1 MPPSEGRGL
10 SVREIG
16 HYDAF
21 LALRDDW
28 NALAGGRSVF
38 LRHEW
43 FDAAWQWRRLE
54 EGTRLLILG
63 AYRGERL
70 AGALPLVRRI
80 VRARGVTQRAL
91 EFLTVPDVQLCDLI
105 VADGEGIGVSSAFAA
120 ELHRRAGSWDAL
132 RLTHLPEESIAA
144 GTLAHAL
151 RAEGI
156 GAVCARWGG
165 NPFIDL
171 TTGWDAYYA
180 ARSRSVKKSIN
191 LAANRLRKC
200 GEVGVSWLQPGQR
213 DGVTAA
219 VERIADISARSWKI
233 ETGNSLNYPGPV
245 AFIRRL
251 SALAAEQGWL
261 SVWELNVGQR
271 PVAMEYQLV
280 FDGKVHA
287 LRSDF
292 DAAFQEMS
300 PGANLN
306 RHLLETLFS
315 ASLRRYY
322 LGPGDNPYKA
332 RWTDVA
338 EPLFSLTAFSPSLRG
353 RTLAA
358 VETRLKPLVRSL
370 RQRFASSRSG
380 EPEGR
385 G

>member
-10 SVREIG
+10 SVREISD
-16 HYDAF
+16 YDAF
-21 LALRDDW
+21 LALREDW
-28 NALAGGRSVF
+28 NALAGSRSVF

-63 AYRGERL
+63 VYRGDRL
-70 AGALPLVRRI
+70 AGALPLVRRT
-80 VRARGVTQRAL
+80 VRAGGVTQRAL
-91 EFLTVPDVQLCDLI
+91 EFLTVPDVQMCDLI
-105 VADGEGIGVSSAFAA
+105 VADDERDAVSAAFAA
-120 ELHRRAGSWDAL
+120 ELRRRAGSWDAL

-144 GTLAHAL
+144 GALAHAL
-151 RAEGI
+151 RAQGV
-156 GAVCARWGG
+156 GAAHAPWGG

-171 TTGWDAYYA
+171 TSGWDAYYA
-180 ARSRSVKKSIN
+180 TRSRSVKKSIN
-191 LAANRLRKC
+191 LAANRLRKS
-200 GEVGVSWLQPGQR
+200 GEVDVAWLQPGQR

-233 ETGNSLNYPGPV
+233 ETGNSLNYPGPA

-261 SVWELNVGQR
+261 SVWELSIGQR

-315 ASLRRYY
+315 GSLRRYY
-322 LGPGDNPYKA
+322 LGPGDNAYKA
-332 RWTDVA
+332 RWSDVA
-338 EPLFSLTAFSPSLRG
+338 EPLFSLTAFSPSLKG
-353 RTLAA
+353 RALAA
-358 VETRLKPLVRSL
+358 LETRLRPLVRSL
-370 RQRFASSRSG
+370 RERFASPG
-380 EPEGR
+380 PVQPETK
-385 G
+385 